1 MMETIQ
7 DCEESPKQQLTIT
20 KKEKMEVNARYRAS
34 AEEEDR
40 YVLIERVILS
50 VRRNKEKYYTVEEYV
65 DDLEAEIERIA
76 KLPW

>member
-1 MMETIQ
+1 MNTIQ
-7 DCEESPKQQLTIT
+7 NCEEPKPEQLTIT

-34 AEEEDR
+34 AEEDDR
-40 YVLIERVILS
+40 YLLIERVILS